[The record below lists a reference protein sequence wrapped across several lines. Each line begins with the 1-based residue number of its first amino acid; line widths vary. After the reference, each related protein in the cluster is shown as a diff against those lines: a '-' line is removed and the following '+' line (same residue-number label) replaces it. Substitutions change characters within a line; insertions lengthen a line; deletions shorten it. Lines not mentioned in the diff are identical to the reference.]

1 MHRGATIS
9 LALFLLIPACGTG
22 EKPDQKEE
30 APTADRPAVVP
41 VEPAARP
48 GDTRATKVVM
58 LGTGTPVLDPARS
71 GPATAVVTGGRAYLV
86 DFGRGVVDRAEEA
99 FRMGIDALDVRRLR
113 FAFTTHLHS
122 DHTVGL
128 PDLMLTPIPV
138 GRNVPLQIFG
148 PPGLR
153 DMVRHIESA
162 FSEDLSIRA
171 KGRDL
176 GTLPGY
182 NITVEEIEEG
192 VVFRDGNVKVTA
204 FPVTH
209 GGWPHAFGYRFD
221 TRDRTIVISGD
232 TAPTDRV
239 VRACNGCDVLVHEVY
254 CEAGFRMGSPGFR
267 HYHGNSHTS
276 TVQLADIAARA
287 KPKLLVLYH
296 QLLFGCTPAALLGEL
311 TDRYKGEVAFAN
323 DLDVF

>member
-1 MHRGATIS
+1 MHRDGSIS
-9 LALFLLIPACGTG
+9 LALLLLTVACGTG
-22 EKPDQKEE
+22 EKPDQKEK
-30 APTADRPAVVP
+30 APVSYRPA
-41 VEPAARP
+41 EPPAHRGGA
-48 GDTRATKVVM
+48 GATKVVM

-99 FRMGIDALDVRRLR
+99 FRMAIDALDVRRLR
-113 FAFTTHLHS
+113 VAFATHLHS

-138 GRNVPLQIFG
+138 GRNVPLQLFG

-153 DMVRHIESA
+153 AMVRHIEGA
-162 FSEDLSIRA
+162 YAEDLSIRS
-171 KGRDL
+171 KGRDIA
-176 GTLPGY
+176 TLPGY
-182 NITVEEIEEG
+182 DIIVKEIEEG

-209 GGWPHAFGYRFD
+209 GEWPRAFGYRFD
-221 TRDRTIVISGD
+221 TPDRTVVISGD

-239 VRACNGCDVLVHEVY
+239 VQACNGCDVLVHEVF
-254 CEAGFRMGSPGFR
+254 CEAGFRMGSPSFR
-267 HYHGNSHTS
+267 RYHGNSHTS
-276 TVQLADIAARA
+276 TTELADIAARA
-287 KPKLLVLYH
+287 RPKLLVLYH
-296 QLLFGCTPAALLGEL
+296 QLLFGCTPAALLEEL
-311 TDRYKGEVAFAN
+311 TDRYPGEVAYAN